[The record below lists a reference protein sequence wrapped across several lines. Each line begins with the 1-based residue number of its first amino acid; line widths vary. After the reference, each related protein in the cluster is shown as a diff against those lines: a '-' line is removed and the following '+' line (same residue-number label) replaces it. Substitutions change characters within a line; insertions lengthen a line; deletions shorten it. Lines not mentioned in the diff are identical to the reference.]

1 MKNTPL
7 EVKAN
12 KIYDYIIVG
21 AGSAGCVLANRLSED
36 GNHSVLVLEA
46 GPMDRNPLIHIPA
59 AVFKVFKNPKLNWNF
74 MTEGEPK
81 TSNRSIEMPRGR
93 VIGGSS
99 SINSMV
105 YMRGHPL
112 DYDRWGNDFNL
123 PKWSYAQCLPY
134 FKAGETSDRGAD
146 DWRGGSGPLNTT
158 KGKLESP
165 LFEAFIA
172 AGAQS
177 DHGYSEDLNGYKPEG
192 IARFDSTTRNGR
204 RCSAAVAHL
213 YPALRRKNCT
223 LVTGATVQKIIIE
236 GDCATGIEYTHD
248 GNLNRVEASHE
259 IILSGGAINSPQI
272 LMLSGIGPADH
283 LCKHGIE
290 VKLDLPGVGQNLQD
304 HPTVLVKYECTKSMA
319 IHRAL
324 HPVNLAMAGTKWL
337 FTRRGPAAS
346 VFWEAG
352 GLIRSSHKM
361 DYPDIEIQFG
371 PAGFNF
377 LKNNGISLD
386 QAFTI
391 HVDQSRPTSVGHI
404 ELRSANPA
412 EKPKM
417 FFNYLDTEDD
427 RQRLIQGIRRTRE
440 IIAQKAFDPYRGQ
453 EIYPGSDLTTDAEL
467 LNYIK
472 ANVSTDYHPSCT
484 CRMGKDAD
492 AVVDEEMRVHGI
504 NGLRVV
510 DASIMPRI
518 SSANLNAPTQMIAAR
533 AADFI
538 LGRPQLEPFKANF
551 HYMENASNFEK
562 TMVGNKKIS

>member
-236 GDCATGIEYTHD
+236 GDRATGIEYTHE

-272 LMLSGIGPADH
+272 LMMSGIGPSDH

-304 HPTVLVKYECTKSMA
+304 HPTVLVKYACTKSMA

-484 CRMGKDAD
+484 CRMGMDAD

-518 SSANLNAPTQMIAAR
+518 TSANLNAPTQMIAAR

-551 HYMENASNFEK
+551 HFMENASNFEK
-562 TMVGNKKIS
+562 SMVGNKKN

>member
-36 GNHSVLVLEA
+36 GTYSVLVLEA

-74 MTEGEPK
+74 MTEGEPE
-81 TSNRSIEMPRGR
+81 TSNRSIEMPRGK

-165 LFEAFIA
+165 LFEAFVD

-223 LVTGATVQKIIIE
+223 LVTGATVQKITIE

-272 LMLSGIGPADH
+272 LMMSGIGPADH

-304 HPTVLVKYECTKSMA
+304 HPTVLVKYACTKSMA

-386 QAFTI
+386 QAFTV

-412 EKPKM
+412 DKPKM
-417 FFNYLDTEDD
+417 FFNYLETEDD

-440 IIAQKAFDPYRGQ
+440 IIAQKAFDPYRGE
-453 EIYPGSDLTTDAEL
+453 EIYPGPDLTTDAEL

-484 CRMGKDAD
+484 CRMGLDAD

-518 SSANLNAPTQMIAAR
+518 TNANLNAPTQMIAAR

-551 HYMENASNFEK
+551 HFMENASNFEK
-562 TMVGNKKIS
+562 SMVGNKKN

>member
-36 GNHSVLVLEA
+36 GTYSVLVLEA

-74 MTEGEPK
+74 MTEGEPE
-81 TSNRSIEMPRGR
+81 TSNRSIEMPRGK

-165 LFEAFIA
+165 LFEAFVD

-223 LVTGATVQKIIIE
+223 LVTGATVQKITIE

-272 LMLSGIGPADH
+272 LMMSGIGPADH

-304 HPTVLVKYECTKSMA
+304 HPTVLVKYACTKSMA

-352 GLIRSSHKM
+352 GLIRSSHKV

-386 QAFTI
+386 QAFTV

-412 EKPKM
+412 DKPKM
-417 FFNYLDTEDD
+417 FFNYLETEDD

-440 IIAQKAFDPYRGQ
+440 IIAQKAFDPYRGE
-453 EIYPGSDLTTDAEL
+453 EIYPGPDLTTDAEL

-484 CRMGKDAD
+484 CRMGMDAD

-518 SSANLNAPTQMIAAR
+518 TSANLNAPTQMIAAR

-551 HYMENASNFEK
+551 HFMENDSNFEK
-562 TMVGNKKIS
+562 SMVGNKKN

>member
-36 GNHSVLVLEA
+36 GTYSVLVLEA

-74 MTEGEPK
+74 MTEGEPE
-81 TSNRSIEMPRGR
+81 TSNRSIEMPRGK

-165 LFEAFIA
+165 LFEAFVD

-223 LVTGATVQKIIIE
+223 LVTGATVQKITIE

-272 LMLSGIGPADH
+272 LMMSGIGPADH

-304 HPTVLVKYECTKSMA
+304 HPTVLVKYACTKSMA

-386 QAFTI
+386 QAFTV

-412 EKPKM
+412 DKPKM
-417 FFNYLDTEDD
+417 FFNYLETEDD

-440 IIAQKAFDPYRGQ
+440 IIAQKAFDPYRGE
-453 EIYPGSDLTTDAEL
+453 EIYPGPDLTTDAEL

-484 CRMGKDAD
+484 CRMGMDAD

-518 SSANLNAPTQMIAAR
+518 TSANLNAPTQMIAAR

-551 HYMENASNFEK
+551 HFMENASNFEK
-562 TMVGNKKIS
+562 SMVGNKKN

>member
-36 GNHSVLVLEA
+36 GTYSVLVLEA

-74 MTEGEPK
+74 MTEGEPE
-81 TSNRSIEMPRGR
+81 TSNRSIEMPRGK

-165 LFEAFIA
+165 LFEAFVD

-223 LVTGATVQKIIIE
+223 LVTGATVQKITIE

-272 LMLSGIGPADH
+272 LMMSGIGPADH

-304 HPTVLVKYECTKSMA
+304 HPTVLVKYACTKSMA

-386 QAFTI
+386 QAFTV

-412 EKPKM
+412 DKPKM
-417 FFNYLDTEDD
+417 FFNYLETEDD

-440 IIAQKAFDPYRGQ
+440 IIAQKAFDPYRGE
-453 EIYPGSDLTTDAEL
+453 EIYPGPDLTTDAEL

-484 CRMGKDAD
+484 CRMGLDAD

-518 SSANLNAPTQMIAAR
+518 TNANLNAPTQMIAAR

-551 HYMENASNFEK
+551 HFMENASSFEK
-562 TMVGNKKIS
+562 SMVGNKKN

>member
-21 AGSAGCVLANRLSED
+21 AGSAGCALANRLSED
-36 GNHSVLVLEA
+36 GTYSVLVLEA

-74 MTEGEPK
+74 MTEGEPE
-81 TSNRSIEMPRGR
+81 TSNRSIEMPRGK

-165 LFEAFIA
+165 LFEAFVD

-223 LVTGATVQKIIIE
+223 LVTGATVQKITIE
-236 GDCATGIEYTHD
+236 GDRATGIEYTHD

-272 LMLSGIGPADH
+272 LMMSGIGPADH

-304 HPTVLVKYECTKSMA
+304 HPTVLVKYACTKSMA

-324 HPVNLAMAGTKWL
+324 HPVNFAMAGTKWL

-377 LKNNGISLD
+377 MKNNGISLD
-386 QAFTI
+386 QAFTV

-412 EKPKM
+412 DKPKM
-417 FFNYLDTEDD
+417 FFNYLETEDD

-440 IIAQKAFDPYRGQ
+440 IIAQKAFDPYRGE
-453 EIYPGSDLTTDAEL
+453 EIYPGPDLTTDAEL

-484 CRMGKDAD
+484 CRMGMDAD

-518 SSANLNAPTQMIAAR
+518 TSANLNAPTQMIAAR

-551 HYMENASNFEK
+551 HFMENASNFEK
-562 TMVGNKKIS
+562 SMVGNKKN

>member
-36 GNHSVLVLEA
+36 GTHSVLVLEA

-59 AVFKVFKNPKLNWNF
+59 AVFKVFKNPKFNWNF
-74 MTEGEPK
+74 MTEGEPE
-81 TSNRSIEMPRGR
+81 TSNRSIEMPRGK

-165 LFEAFIA
+165 LFEAFMD

-223 LVTGATVQKIIIE
+223 LVTGATVQKITIE

-272 LMLSGIGPADH
+272 LMMSGIGPADH

-304 HPTVLVKYECTKSMA
+304 HPTVLVKYACTKSMA

-386 QAFTI
+386 QAFTV

-412 EKPKM
+412 DKPKM
-417 FFNYLDTEDD
+417 FFNYLETEDD

-440 IIAQKAFDPYRGQ
+440 IIAQKAFDPYRGE
-453 EIYPGSDLTTDAEL
+453 EIYPGPDLTTDAEL

-484 CRMGKDAD
+484 CRMGMDAD

-510 DASIMPRI
+510 DASTMPRI
-518 SSANLNAPTQMIAAR
+518 TSANLNAPTLMIAAR

-551 HYMENASNFEK
+551 HFMENASNFEK
-562 TMVGNKKIS
+562 TMVGNKKN

>member
-36 GNHSVLVLEA
+36 GTYSVLVLEA

-74 MTEGEPK
+74 MTEGEPE
-81 TSNRSIEMPRGR
+81 TSNRSIEMPRGK

-165 LFEAFIA
+165 LFEAFVD

-223 LVTGATVQKIIIE
+223 LVTGATVQKITIE

-272 LMLSGIGPADH
+272 LMMSGIGPADH

-304 HPTVLVKYECTKSMA
+304 HPTVLVKYACTKSMA

-386 QAFTI
+386 QAFTV

-412 EKPKM
+412 DKPKM
-417 FFNYLDTEDD
+417 FFNYLETEDD

-440 IIAQKAFDPYRGQ
+440 IIAQKAFDPYRGE
-453 EIYPGSDLTTDAEL
+453 EIYPGPDLTTDAEL

-484 CRMGKDAD
+484 CRMGLDAD

-518 SSANLNAPTQMIAAR
+518 TNANLNAPTQMIAAR

-551 HYMENASNFEK
+551 HFMENASSFK
-562 TMVGNKKIS
+562 KSMVGNKKN

>member
-36 GNHSVLVLEA
+36 GTYSVLVLEA

-74 MTEGEPK
+74 MTEGEPE
-81 TSNRSIEMPRGR
+81 TSNRSIEMPRGK

-165 LFEAFIA
+165 LFEAFVD

-223 LVTGATVQKIIIE
+223 LVTGATVQKITIE
-236 GDCATGIEYTHD
+236 GDRATGIEYTHD

-272 LMLSGIGPADH
+272 LMMSGIGPADH

-304 HPTVLVKYECTKSMA
+304 HPTVLVKYACTKSMA

-324 HPVNLAMAGTKWL
+324 HPVNFAMAGTKWL

-377 LKNNGISLD
+377 MKNNGISLD

-412 EKPKM
+412 DKPKM
-417 FFNYLDTEDD
+417 FFNYLETEDD

-440 IIAQKAFDPYRGQ
+440 IIAQKAFDPYRGV
-453 EIYPGSDLTTDAEL
+453 EIYPGPDLTTDAEL

-484 CRMGKDAD
+484 CRMGMDAD

-518 SSANLNAPTQMIAAR
+518 TSANLNAPTQMIAAR

-551 HYMENASNFEK
+551 HFMENASNFEK
-562 TMVGNKKIS
+562 SMVGNKKN

>member
-36 GNHSVLVLEA
+36 GTYSVLVLEA

-74 MTEGEPK
+74 MTEGEPE
-81 TSNRSIEMPRGR
+81 TSNRSIEMPRGK

-165 LFEAFIA
+165 LFEAFVD

-223 LVTGATVQKIIIE
+223 LVTGATVQKITIE

-272 LMLSGIGPADH
+272 LMMSGIGPADH

-304 HPTVLVKYECTKSMA
+304 HPTVLVKYACTKSMA

-386 QAFTI
+386 QAFTV

-412 EKPKM
+412 DKPKM
-417 FFNYLDTEDD
+417 FFNYLETEDD
-427 RQRLIQGIRRTRE
+427 RQRLIQGIRRTRD
-440 IIAQKAFDPYRGQ
+440 IIAQKAFDPYRGE
-453 EIYPGSDLTTDAEL
+453 EIYPGPDLTTDAEL

-484 CRMGKDAD
+484 CRMGMDAD

-518 SSANLNAPTQMIAAR
+518 TSANLNAPTQMIAAR

-551 HYMENASNFEK
+551 HFMENASNFEK
-562 TMVGNKKIS
+562 SMVGNKKN

>member
-36 GNHSVLVLEA
+36 GTYSVLVLEA

-74 MTEGEPK
+74 MTEGEPE
-81 TSNRSIEMPRGR
+81 TSNRSIEMPRGK

-165 LFEAFIA
+165 LFEAFVD

-223 LVTGATVQKIIIE
+223 LVTGATVQKITIE
-236 GDCATGIEYTHD
+236 GDRATGIEYTHD

-304 HPTVLVKYECTKSMA
+304 HPTVLVKYACTKSMA

-377 LKNNGISLD
+377 MKNNGISLD
-386 QAFTI
+386 QAFTV

-412 EKPKM
+412 DKPKM
-417 FFNYLDTEDD
+417 FFNYLETEDD

-440 IIAQKAFDPYRGQ
+440 IIAQKAFDPYRGE
-453 EIYPGSDLTTDAEL
+453 EIYPGPDLTTDAEL

-484 CRMGKDAD
+484 CRMGMDAD

-518 SSANLNAPTQMIAAR
+518 TSANLNAPTQMIAAR

-551 HYMENASNFEK
+551 HFMENASNFEK
-562 TMVGNKKIS
+562 SMVGNKKN

>member
-21 AGSAGCVLANRLSED
+21 AGSAGCVLANRLSEN
-36 GNHSVLVLEA
+36 GTYSVLVLEA

-74 MTEGEPK
+74 MTEGEPE
-81 TSNRSIEMPRGR
+81 TSNRSIEMPRGK

-165 LFEAFIA
+165 LFEAFVD

-223 LVTGATVQKIIIE
+223 LVTGATVQKITIE

-272 LMLSGIGPADH
+272 LMMSGIGPADH

-304 HPTVLVKYECTKSMA
+304 HPTVLVKYACTKSMA

-386 QAFTI
+386 QAFTV

-412 EKPKM
+412 DKPKM
-417 FFNYLDTEDD
+417 FFNYLETEDD

-440 IIAQKAFDPYRGQ
+440 IIAQKAFDPYRGE
-453 EIYPGSDLTTDAEL
+453 EIYPGPDLTTDAEL

-484 CRMGKDAD
+484 CRMGMDAD

-518 SSANLNAPTQMIAAR
+518 TSANLNAPTQMIAAR

-551 HYMENASNFEK
+551 HFMENASNFEK
-562 TMVGNKKIS
+562 SMVGNKKN

>member
-36 GNHSVLVLEA
+36 GTYSVLVLEA

-74 MTEGEPK
+74 MTEGEPE
-81 TSNRSIEMPRGR
+81 TSNRSIEMPRGK

-165 LFEAFIA
+165 LFEAFVD

-223 LVTGATVQKIIIE
+223 LVTGATVQKITIE
-236 GDCATGIEYTHD
+236 GDRATGIEYTHD

-272 LMLSGIGPADH
+272 LMMSGIGPADH

-304 HPTVLVKYECTKSMA
+304 HPTVLVKYACTKSMA

-377 LKNNGISLD
+377 MKNNGISLD
-386 QAFTI
+386 QAFTV

-412 EKPKM
+412 DKPKM
-417 FFNYLDTEDD
+417 FFNYLETEDD

-440 IIAQKAFDPYRGQ
+440 IIAQKAFDPYRGE
-453 EIYPGSDLTTDAEL
+453 EIYPGPDLTTDAEL

-484 CRMGKDAD
+484 CRMGMDAD

-518 SSANLNAPTQMIAAR
+518 TSANLNAPTQMIAAR

-551 HYMENASNFEK
+551 HFMENASNFEK
-562 TMVGNKKIS
+562 SMVGNKKN

>member
-36 GNHSVLVLEA
+36 GTYSVLVLEA

-74 MTEGEPK
+74 MTEGEPE
-81 TSNRSIEMPRGR
+81 TSNRSIEMPRGK

-165 LFEAFIA
+165 LFEAFVD

-223 LVTGATVQKIIIE
+223 LVTGATVQKITIE

-272 LMLSGIGPADH
+272 LMMSGIGPADH

-304 HPTVLVKYECTKSMA
+304 HPTVLVKYACTKSMA

-386 QAFTI
+386 QAFTV

-412 EKPKM
+412 DKPKM
-417 FFNYLDTEDD
+417 FFNYLETEDD

-440 IIAQKAFDPYRGQ
+440 IIAQKAFDPYRGE
-453 EIYPGSDLTTDAEL
+453 EIYPGPDLTTDAEL

-484 CRMGKDAD
+484 CRMGLDAD

-518 SSANLNAPTQMIAAR
+518 TSANLNAPTQMIAAR

-551 HYMENASNFEK
+551 HFMENASNFEK
-562 TMVGNKKIS
+562 SMVGNKKN

>member
-74 MTEGEPK
+74 MTEGEPE
-81 TSNRSIEMPRGR
+81 TSNRSIEMPRGK

-304 HPTVLVKYECTKSMA
+304 HPTVLVKYACTKSMA

-377 LKNNGISLD
+377 MKNNGISLD

-412 EKPKM
+412 DKPKM
-417 FFNYLDTEDD
+417 FFNYLETEDD

-440 IIAQKAFDPYRGQ
+440 IIAQKAFDPYRGE
-453 EIYPGSDLTTDAEL
+453 EIYPGPDLTTDAEL

-484 CRMGKDAD
+484 CRMGMDAD

-518 SSANLNAPTQMIAAR
+518 TSANLNAPTQMIAAR

-551 HYMENASNFEK
+551 HFMENASNFEK
-562 TMVGNKKIS
+562 SMVGNKKN